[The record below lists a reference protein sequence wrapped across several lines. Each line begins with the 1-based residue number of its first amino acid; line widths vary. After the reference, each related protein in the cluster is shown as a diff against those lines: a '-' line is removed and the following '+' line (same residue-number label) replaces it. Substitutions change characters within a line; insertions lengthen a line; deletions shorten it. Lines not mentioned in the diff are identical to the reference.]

1 SIVVPELF
9 KYIDKYKH
17 LFDSPDFINS
27 QIADGINATL
37 EEVILFAGVTAIKAN
52 KKHLL
57 EKIDNDY
64 RLFFSEESMKRYPTL
79 NGLYTTFKVT
89 LALMEGQYEKLISY
103 AERLLILSRFTLYEP
118 RNSFAY
124 SLLGNML
131 LMLLGKQTKEEFLAN
146 VKKKFEGLMSSF
158 SHNLISEIEIYLSNL
173 ELTLEGEQANF
184 NVKRLLSPQYFD
196 PYSIFIPEVG
206 KLAKE
211 KGFREIVYLPFNLQS
226 DYLIVSEMM
235 TKQIGKIEE
244 KSETL
249 EAPIKDSSSP

>member
-1 SIVVPELF
+1 
-9 KYIDKYKH
+9 
-17 LFDSPDFINS
+17 
-27 QIADGINATL
+27 
-37 EEVILFAGVTAIKAN
+37 
-52 KKHLL
+52 
-57 EKIDNDY
+57 
-64 RLFFSEESMKRYPTL
+64 MKRYPTL

-184 NVKRLLSPQYFD
+184 NVKRLLS
-196 PYSIFIPEVG
+196 
-206 KLAKE
+206 
-211 KGFREIVYLPFNLQS
+211 
-226 DYLIVSEMM
+226 
-235 TKQIGKIEE
+235 
-244 KSETL
+244 
-249 EAPIKDSSSP
+249 